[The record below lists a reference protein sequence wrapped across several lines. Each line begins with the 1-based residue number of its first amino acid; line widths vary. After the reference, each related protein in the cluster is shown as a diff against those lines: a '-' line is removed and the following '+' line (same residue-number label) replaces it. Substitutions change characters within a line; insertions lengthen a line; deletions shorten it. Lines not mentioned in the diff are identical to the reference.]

1 MPAHNVTPP
10 PGQGAGVRAS
20 QGRQGAA
27 RSPSGTI
34 SVVTTEQGL
43 PVALKID
50 PRELKKSPQ
59 QLANEVL
66 ALCRLSGMRAQVAH
80 RREMEAQGIDSPTI
94 EIMGLATDSDV
105 VNAEEGIFGDGD
117 LPDSWM
123 RSV

>member
-10 PGQGAGVRAS
+10 SGQGVGARTS

-27 RSPSGTI
+27 RSPSGSI

-43 PVALKID
+43 PVALRLD

-59 QLANEVL
+59 HLANEIL

-80 RREMEAQGIDSPTI
+80 RRELQAQGMDAPTI
-94 EIMGLATDSDV
+94 EIMRLATESDV
-105 VNAEEGIFGDGD
+105 VNAEERIFGDGD

>member
-10 PGQGAGVRAS
+10 PGAGAGTRAG

-27 RSPSGTI
+27 RSPSGSI

-59 QLANEVL
+59 HLANEIL

-80 RREMEAQGIDSPTI
+80 RREMQAQGVDSPTI
-94 EIMGLATDSDV
+94 EIMGLATESDV
-105 VNAEEGIFGDGD
+105 VNAEERIFGDED
-117 LPDSWM
+117 MPDSWM

>member
-1 MPAHNVTPP
+1 MSAHNVAPP
-10 PGQGAGVRAS
+10 PGAGAGARTS

-27 RSPSGTI
+27 RSPSGSI

-59 QLANEVL
+59 HLANEIL
-66 ALCRLSGMRAQVAH
+66 ALCQLSGMRAQVAH
-80 RREMEAQGIDSPTI
+80 RREMQAQGVDSPTI
-94 EIMGLATDSDV
+94 EIMGLATESDV
-105 VNAEEGIFGDGD
+105 VNAEERIFGDGD